1 MKLTPDEEKF
11 MEYWENNRFKQKKFV
26 KYLQVGLPLGVF
38 IAVALA
44 FDVFSGWY
52 RRAQMV
58 LNTEPSLIL
67 VLLVAVVAIAVFISI
82 FTVRYRFDQNE
93 QRYRELLAK
102 KNKD

>member
-11 MEYWENNRFKQKKFV
+11 IEYWENNRFKQKKFV

-52 RRAQMV
+52 RRAQMA

-102 KNKD
+102 KNKP

>member
-11 MEYWENNRFKQKKFV
+11 IEYWENNRFKQKKFV

-102 KNKD
+102 KNKP